1 MKFQQPV
8 IRCGAN
14 SRQMEVN
21 RKTFNQSLLLGGDRD
36 FLLEFILE
44 GRTRNY
50 EKNIITL
57 FYLAFDIS

>member
-1 MKFQQPV
+1 
-8 IRCGAN
+8 
-14 SRQMEVN
+14 MEVN

-44 GRTRNY
+44 GRSRNY
-50 EKNIITL
+50 EKDIVTL